1 MILKFHT
8 PSNRATKH
16 KTKQDFK
23 KKSIHLPKTEGF
35 LLSVSQILVNQ
46 EDQNQLTIEILKSKL
61 KGLSN
66 GDYEAY
72 EVELAKATPDN
83 TVVFHAS
90 VPVMYDER
98 LMEQD
103 FVLAN
108 GKVGRAYIPERGDII
123 TIAETVVTGSPNVG
137 DKIGCVGDGKLANP
151 GATKIAKVLAK
162 ENFGGQP
169 SVVIEFI

>member
-1 MILKFHT
+1 MANVIRLDKVKGYPVSFE
-8 PSNRATKH
+8 N
-16 KTKQDFK
+16 
-23 KKSIHLPKTEGF
+23 SIENLEQGLF
-35 LLSVSQILVNQ
+35 L
-46 EDQNQLTIEILKSKL
+46 EL

-90 VPVMYDER
+90 VVMQYDER

-103 FVLAN
+103 FVLEN

-123 TIAETVVTGSPNVG
+123 TVSETVANGSVSVG
-137 DKIGCVGDGKLANP
+137 DKLGCVGNGKLGTA
-151 GATKIAKVLAK
+151 GATKIARVLAK

-169 SVVIEFI
+169 SLVIEFI

>member
-1 MILKFHT
+1 MANVIRLDKVKGYPVSFE
-8 PSNRATKH
+8 N
-16 KTKQDFK
+16 
-23 KKSIHLPKTEGF
+23 SIENLEQGLF
-35 LLSVSQILVNQ
+35 L
-46 EDQNQLTIEILKSKL
+46 EL

-90 VPVMYDER
+90 VVMQYDER

-103 FVLAN
+103 FVLGN
-108 GKVGRAYIPERGDII
+108 GKVGRAFIPERGDII
-123 TIAETVVTGSPNVG
+123 TVAESVVNGSVDVG
-137 DKIGCVGDGKLANP
+137 NKLGCVGNGKLGTN
-151 GATKIAKVLAK
+151 GATKIARVLDK

-169 SVVIEFI
+169 SLVIEFI

>member
-1 MILKFHT
+1 MANVIRLDKVKGYPVSFE
-8 PSNRATKH
+8 N
-16 KTKQDFK
+16 
-23 KKSIHLPKTEGF
+23 SIENLEQGLF
-35 LLSVSQILVNQ
+35 L
-46 EDQNQLTIEILKSKL
+46 EL

-72 EVELAKATPDN
+72 EVELAKETPDN

-90 VPVMYDER
+90 VVMQYDER

-103 FVLAN
+103 FVLES

-123 TIAETVVTGSPNVG
+123 TVSETVANGSVSVG
-137 DKIGCVGDGKLANP
+137 DKLGCVGNGKLGTA
-151 GATKIAKVLAK
+151 GATKIVRVLAK

-169 SVVIEFI
+169 SLVIEFI

>member
-1 MILKFHT
+1 MANVIRLDKVKGYPVSFE
-8 PSNRATKH
+8 N
-16 KTKQDFK
+16 
-23 KKSIHLPKTEGF
+23 SIENLEQGLF
-35 LLSVSQILVNQ
+35 L
-46 EDQNQLTIEILKSKL
+46 EL

-90 VPVMYDER
+90 VVMQYDER

-108 GKVGRAYIPERGDII
+108 GKVGRAFIPERGDII
-123 TIAETVVTGSPNVG
+123 TVAESVVNGSVEVG
-137 DKIGCVGDGKLANP
+137 NKLGCVGDGKLGTN
-151 GATKIAKVLAK
+151 GATKIARVLDK

-169 SVVIEFI
+169 SLVIEFI

>member
-1 MILKFHT
+1 MANVIRLDKVKGYPVSFE
-8 PSNRATKH
+8 N
-16 KTKQDFK
+16 
-23 KKSIHLPKTEGF
+23 SIENLEQGLF
-35 LLSVSQILVNQ
+35 L
-46 EDQNQLTIEILKSKL
+46 EL

-103 FVLAN
+103 FVLAD

-123 TIAETVVTGSPNVG
+123 TIAEGLVTGTTTEG
-137 DKIGCVGDGKLANP
+137 TKLGCVGEGKLGST
-151 GATKIAKVLAK
+151 GATKIARVLAK
-162 ENFGGQP
+162 ENFGGQA
-169 SVVIEFI
+169 SVVIQFI

>member
-1 MILKFHT
+1 MANVIRLDKVKGYPVSFE
-8 PSNRATKH
+8 N
-16 KTKQDFK
+16 
-23 KKSIHLPKTEGF
+23 SIENLEQGLF
-35 LLSVSQILVNQ
+35 L
-46 EDQNQLTIEILKSKL
+46 EL

-108 GKVGRAYIPERGDII
+108 GKVGRAYIPERGDIV
-123 TIAETVVTGSPNVG
+123 TIAESLFTGSVSVG
-137 DKIGCVGDGKLANP
+137 DKVGHVVGGKLATS
-151 GATKIAKVLAK
+151 GTKKVAVVLEK

-169 SVVIEFI
+169 SVVIQFI

>member
-1 MILKFHT
+1 MANVIRLDKVKGYPVSFE
-8 PSNRATKH
+8 N
-16 KTKQDFK
+16 
-23 KKSIHLPKTEGF
+23 SIENLEQGLF
-35 LLSVSQILVNQ
+35 L
-46 EDQNQLTIEILKSKL
+46 EL

-90 VPVMYDER
+90 VVMQYDER

-108 GKVGRAYIPERGDII
+108 GKVGRAFIPERGDII
-123 TIAETVVTGSPNVG
+123 TVAESVVNGSVDVG
-137 DKIGCVGDGKLANP
+137 NKLGCVGDGKLGTS
-151 GATKIAKVLAK
+151 GATKIARVLDK
-162 ENFGGQP
+162 ENFAGQP
-169 SVVIEFI
+169 SLVIEFI

>member
-1 MILKFHT
+1 MANVIRLDKVKGYPVSFE
-8 PSNRATKH
+8 N
-16 KTKQDFK
+16 
-23 KKSIHLPKTEGF
+23 SIEKLEQGF
-35 LLSVSQILVNQ
+35 FL
-46 EDQNQLTIEILKSKL
+46 EL

-90 VPVMYDER
+90 VVMQYDER

-103 FVLAN
+103 FVLKQDA
-108 GKVGRAYIPERGDII
+108 VGRAYIPERGDIV
-123 TIAETVVTGSPNVG
+123 TIAESLFTGSVSVG
-137 DKIGCVGDGKLANP
+137 DKVGHVAGGKLATSGNQ
-151 GATKIAKVLAK
+151 KVAVVLEK

-169 SVVIEFI
+169 SVVIQFI

>member
-1 MILKFHT
+1 MANVIRLDKVKGYPVSFE
-8 PSNRATKH
+8 N
-16 KTKQDFK
+16 
-23 KKSIHLPKTEGF
+23 SIENLEQGLF
-35 LLSVSQILVNQ
+35 L
-46 EDQNQLTIEILKSKL
+46 EL

-66 GDYEAY
+66 GYYEAY

-123 TIAETVVTGSPNVG
+123 TIAEGLVTGTTTEG
-137 DKIGCVGDGKLANP
+137 TKLGCVGEGKLGST
-151 GATKIAKVLAK
+151 GATKIARVLAK

-169 SVVIEFI
+169 SIVIEFI

>member
-1 MILKFHT
+1 MANVIRLDKVKGYPVSFE
-8 PSNRATKH
+8 N
-16 KTKQDFK
+16 
-23 KKSIHLPKTEGF
+23 SIENLEQGLF
-35 LLSVSQILVNQ
+35 L
-46 EDQNQLTIEILKSKL
+46 EL

-90 VPVMYDER
+90 VVMQYDER

-108 GKVGRAYIPERGDII
+108 GKIGRAYIPERGDII
-123 TIAETVVTGSPNVG
+123 TVAEAVVNGSVSVG
-137 DKIGCVGDGKLANP
+137 DKLGCAGDGKLATN

-162 ENFGGQP
+162 ENFGGQA
-169 SVVIEFI
+169 SLVIEFI

>member
-1 MILKFHT
+1 MANVIRLDKVKGYPVSFE
-8 PSNRATKH
+8 N
-16 KTKQDFK
+16 
-23 KKSIHLPKTEGF
+23 SIENLEQGLF
-35 LLSVSQILVNQ
+35 L
-46 EDQNQLTIEILKSKL
+46 EL

-123 TIAETVVTGSPNVG
+123 TIAENIVNGSVEVG
-137 DKIGCVGDGKLANP
+137 AKLGCVGAGKLGTT
-151 GATKIAKVLAK
+151 GATKIAKVLDK

-169 SVVIEFI
+169 SLVIEFI

>member
-1 MILKFHT
+1 MANVIRLDKVKGYPVSFE
-8 PSNRATKH
+8 N
-16 KTKQDFK
+16 
-23 KKSIHLPKTEGF
+23 SIENLEQGLF
-35 LLSVSQILVNQ
+35 L
-46 EDQNQLTIEILKSKL
+46 EL

-108 GKVGRAYIPERGDII
+108 EKIGRAYIPERGDII
-123 TIAETVVTGSPNVG
+123 TIAESVVNGSVDVG
-137 DKIGCVGDGKLANP
+137 NKLGCVGNGKLGTN
-151 GATKIAKVLAK
+151 GATKIARVLDK

-169 SVVIEFI
+169 SLVIEFI

>member
-1 MILKFHT
+1 MANVIRLDKVKGYPVSFE
-8 PSNRATKH
+8 N
-16 KTKQDFK
+16 
-23 KKSIHLPKTEGF
+23 SIENLEQGLF
-35 LLSVSQILVNQ
+35 L
-46 EDQNQLTIEILKSKL
+46 EL

-90 VPVMYDER
+90 VVMQYDER

-123 TIAETVVTGSPNVG
+123 TIAEGLVTGTTTEG
-137 DKIGCVGDGKLANP
+137 TKLGCVGEGKLGST
-151 GATKIAKVLAK
+151 GATKIARVLAK

-169 SVVIEFI
+169 SIVIEFI

>member
-1 MILKFHT
+1 MANVIRLDKVKGYPVSFE
-8 PSNRATKH
+8 N
-16 KTKQDFK
+16 
-23 KKSIHLPKTEGF
+23 SIENLEQGLF
-35 LLSVSQILVNQ
+35 L
-46 EDQNQLTIEILKSKL
+46 EL

-90 VPVMYDER
+90 VVMQYDER

-108 GKVGRAYIPERGDII
+108 GKVGRAFIPERGDII
-123 TIAETVVTGSPNVG
+123 TVAESVVNGSVDVG
-137 DKIGCVGDGKLANP
+137 NKLGCVGNGKLGTN
-151 GATKIAKVLAK
+151 GATKIARVLDK

-169 SVVIEFI
+169 SLVIEFI

>member
-1 MILKFHT
+1 MANVIRLDKVKGYPVSFE
-8 PSNRATKH
+8 N
-16 KTKQDFK
+16 
-23 KKSIHLPKTEGF
+23 SIENLEQGLF
-35 LLSVSQILVNQ
+35 L
-46 EDQNQLTIEILKSKL
+46 EL

-90 VPVMYDER
+90 VVMQYDER

-108 GKVGRAYIPERGDII
+108 GKVGRAFIPERGDII
-123 TIAETVVTGSPNVG
+123 TVAESVVNGSVDVG
-137 DKIGCVGDGKLANP
+137 NKLGCVGNGKLGTN
-151 GATKIAKVLAK
+151 GATKIARVLDK
-162 ENFGGQP
+162 ENFAGQP
-169 SVVIEFI
+169 SLVIEFI

>member
-1 MILKFHT
+1 MANVIRLDKVKGYPVSFE
-8 PSNRATKH
+8 N
-16 KTKQDFK
+16 
-23 KKSIHLPKTEGF
+23 SIENLEQGLF
-35 LLSVSQILVNQ
+35 L
-46 EDQNQLTIEILKSKL
+46 EL

-90 VPVMYDER
+90 VVMQYDER

-108 GKVGRAYIPERGDII
+108 GKVGRAFIPERGDII
-123 TIAETVVTGSPNVG
+123 TIAESLVTGTTTEG
-137 DKIGCVGDGKLANP
+137 TKLGCVGNGKIGST
-151 GATKIAKVLAK
+151 GATKIARVLAK

-169 SVVIEFI
+169 SIVIEFI

>member
-1 MILKFHT
+1 MANVIRLDKVKGYPVSFE
-8 PSNRATKH
+8 N
-16 KTKQDFK
+16 
-23 KKSIHLPKTEGF
+23 SIENLEQGLF
-35 LLSVSQILVNQ
+35 L
-46 EDQNQLTIEILKSKL
+46 EL

-90 VPVMYDER
+90 VVMQYDER

-108 GKVGRAYIPERGDII
+108 GKVGRAFIPERGDII
-123 TIAETVVTGSPNVG
+123 TVAESVVNGSVDVG
-137 DKIGCVGDGKLANP
+137 NKLGCVGDGKLGTS
-151 GATKIAKVLAK
+151 GATKIARVLDK

-169 SVVIEFI
+169 SLVIEFI